1 LGGPRRPKPSALA
14 SLAAG
19 VVPAHKLRNR
29 PGKKPAKG
37 ENQMRSYIPK
47 QTKLVRERIEAKL
60 EQSLVRKLEKYS
72 EYLNSDRDY
81 IVSQALEIAFKKD
94 KGFTD
99 WLTAETLVAAEHP
112 ADIPESRKK
121 GSRE

>member
-1 LGGPRRPKPSALA
+1 
-14 SLAAG
+14 
-19 VVPAHKLRNR
+19 
-29 PGKKPAKG
+29 
-37 ENQMRSYIPK
+37 MRTYIPK
-47 QTKLVRERIEAKL
+47 QTKLIRERIEAKL

-99 WLTAETLVAAEHP
+99 WLKSETLAGANHP
-112 ADIPESRKK
+112 VEVSAPLSKK